1 MPCPHH
7 DIKIVQRSNRQS
19 AVAAAAYQSGERL
32 FSEYDQKQKYYA
44 EKRGIVH
51 TEIMLP
57 PHAPPEYAD
66 RNTLWNAAE
75 AVEKQWNSQLA
86 RRIVLAI
93 PREIPP
99 EQHADLIRDYCR
111 EFFVSKGM
119 IADFAIHDKGDG
131 NPHAH
136 ILLTMRAMDENGKW
150 LPKSRKVYDLD
161 ENGERIRLPSGNWKS
176 HKEDTVDWNDQKYGE
191 IWRQGWAAVANRY
204 LEANDRPERLDLRS
218 YERQG
223 LDKIPTVHMG
233 PAVSQMEKR
242 GIQTNI
248 GNLNRDIT
256 PTERRYLLRVPLI
269 LDAKKDCSRH
279 ALQSPDFSYCEVN
292 PLLFRLPLSPL
303 LLRLQSV
310 CLYRSYRPAARQAAA
325 ARWISPH
332 CCSGRKIDLPKYDT
346 GLQGHRIPVN
356 SAVVPCS
363 RYSQGSAGKYI
374 TRRLPFC
381 GSRRIHFS
389 RLL

>member
-1 MPCPHH
+1 
-7 DIKIVQRSNRQS
+7 
-19 AVAAAAYQSGERL
+19 
-32 FSEYDQKQKYYA
+32 
-44 EKRGIVH
+44 
-51 TEIMLP
+51 
-57 PHAPPEYAD
+57 
-66 RNTLWNAAE
+66 
-75 AVEKQWNSQLA
+75 
-86 RRIVLAI
+86 
-93 PREIPP
+93 
-99 EQHADLIRDYCR
+99 
-111 EFFVSKGM
+111 M
-119 IADFAIHDKGDG
+119 I
-131 NPHAH
+131 
-136 ILLTMRAMDENGKW
+136 NGKDQEIITINKTGNSI
-150 LPKSRKVYDLD
+150 LNNAKYSADNTD
-161 ENGERIRLPSGNWKS
+161 EWY
-176 HKEDTVDWNDQKYGE
+176 TTF
-191 IWRQGWAAVANRY
+191 VA
-204 LEANDRPERLDLRS
+204 RS
-218 YERQG
+218 FDFGR
-223 LDKIPTVHMG
+223 
-233 PAVSQMEKR
+233 
-242 GIQTNI
+242 
-248 GNLNRDIT
+248 
-256 PTERRYLLRVPLI
+256 
-269 LDAKKDCSRH
+269 KKDCSRH

>member
-1 MPCPHH
+1 M
-7 DIKIVQRSNRQS
+7 
-19 AVAAAAYQSGERL
+19 
-32 FSEYDQKQKYYA
+32 
-44 EKRGIVH
+44 
-51 TEIMLP
+51 
-57 PHAPPEYAD
+57 
-66 RNTLWNAAE
+66 
-75 AVEKQWNSQLA
+75 
-86 RRIVLAI
+86 
-93 PREIPP
+93 
-99 EQHADLIRDYCR
+99 
-111 EFFVSKGM
+111 
-119 IADFAIHDKGDG
+119 
-131 NPHAH
+131 
-136 ILLTMRAMDENGKW
+136 
-150 LPKSRKVYDLD
+150 
-161 ENGERIRLPSGNWKS
+161 
-176 HKEDTVDWNDQKYGE
+176 
-191 IWRQGWAAVANRY
+191 
-204 LEANDRPERLDLRS
+204 
-218 YERQG
+218 
-223 LDKIPTVHMG
+223 
-233 PAVSQMEKR
+233 
-242 GIQTNI
+242 
-248 GNLNRDIT
+248 
-256 PTERRYLLRVPLI
+256 RVPLI

-389 RLL
+389 RLLMWYKKS